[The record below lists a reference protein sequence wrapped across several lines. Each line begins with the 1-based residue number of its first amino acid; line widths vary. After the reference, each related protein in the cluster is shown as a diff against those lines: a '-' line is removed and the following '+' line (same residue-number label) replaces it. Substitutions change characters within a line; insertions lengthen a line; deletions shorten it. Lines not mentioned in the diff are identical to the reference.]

1 MLIKEMRPEEK
12 PREKFMHSPDT
23 VDLIDLIAIL
33 IRTGRKNHSV
43 KDVARDVVNFFEE
56 QYGNTGMDEP
66 YRKDLTI
73 IPDFNSPHKVANYFM
88 EMLRHESQEHLYACY
103 LNTKYKLIGKKE
115 ISRGN
120 LNTAPADIKEIMR
133 WGIRMKAKALI
144 LVHNHPSG
152 FADPS
157 ESDKILTYKVFK
169 AGKLIDVTL
178 LDHIII
184 GDGIFVSLKEKGLF

>member
-66 YRKDLTI
+66 YWKDLTI
-73 IPDFNSPHKVANYFM
+73 IPG
-88 EMLRHESQEHLYACY
+88 
-103 LNTKYKLIGKKE
+103 IG
-115 ISRGN
+115 
-120 LNTAPADIKEIMR
+120 TD
-133 WGIRMKAKALI
+133 KA
-144 LVHNHPSG
+144 
-152 FADPS
+152 
-157 ESDKILTYKVFK
+157 
-169 AGKLIDVTL
+169 VTICAQL
-178 LDHIII
+178 L
-184 GDGIFVSLKEKGLF
+184 S